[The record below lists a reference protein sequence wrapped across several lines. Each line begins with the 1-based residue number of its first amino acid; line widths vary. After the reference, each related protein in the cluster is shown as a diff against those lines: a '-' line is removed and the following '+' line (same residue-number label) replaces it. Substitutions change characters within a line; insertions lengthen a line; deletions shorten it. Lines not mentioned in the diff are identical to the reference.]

1 MTVTAYRATFTK
13 ASGDS
18 REMNFV
24 RLNDLPESF
33 LNGKIKG
40 SGGQRNLN
48 EGQEIVWDLDNSGF
62 RVFNWKT
69 IVGETVTNN
78 VTLDA

>member
-1 MTVTAYRATFTK
+1 MVKSYNSTYVK
-13 ASGDS
+13 SSGEN
-18 REMNFV
+18 REMNFI

-40 SGGQRNLN
+40 TGKERTLT
-48 EGQEIVWDLDNSGF
+48 EGQEVVWDLDNSGF

-69 IVGETVTNN
+69 VVGEATTTDRELN
-78 VTLDA
+78 

>member
-1 MTVTAYRATFTK
+1 MTVTSYTATFVK
-13 ASGDS
+13 ANGDN
-18 REMNFV
+18 REMNFI

-40 SGGQRNLN
+40 TGKERTLT
-48 EGQEIVWDLDNSGF
+48 EGQEVVWDLDNSGF

-69 IVGETVTNN
+69 VVGETTTTDRELN
-78 VTLDA
+78 